1 MRVAPAY
8 GKIALLISV
17 SFSHGRH
24 SVQDKNFDALAGKF
38 AKNIYGTPKGEVRAA
53 VLWRDIS
60 QAMTQLPEGPLRI
73 LDAGGGFGFFSQKL
87 AKLGHSVTLCDI
99 SSEMLALGQAQI
111 TEYENNSGEKLD
123 ITLLHAPIQSLTREE
138 LGQFDLI
145 LCHAVAE
152 WLSDAKQTLAGLT
165 QLLKPQGLFSLM
177 FYNKEAM
184 RFHSLISGNFDYVA
198 ADFKVKKKVGLTP
211 SYPLYIDDVR
221 GWVSDWQMELVTASG
236 VRVIHDYLK
245 THQPPNSDFSQLLE
259 MELQYST
266 HPAYIGLGRYVHFI
280 TRWQR

>member
-53 VLWRDIS
+53 VLWRDLS
-60 QAMTQLPEGPLRI
+60 QALTQLPTRPLRI

-99 SSEMLALGQAQI
+99 SREMLALGQAQI
-111 TEYENNSGEKLD
+111 TEYENDSGDKLD
-123 ITLLHAPIQSLTREE
+123 ITLLHAPIQSLTRED

-152 WLSDAKQTLAGLT
+152 WLSDARQTLASLT

-221 GWVSDWQMELVTASG
+221 AWVADWQMELVTESG

-245 THQPPNSDFSQLLE
+245 THQPPNADFSQLLE

-280 TRWQR
+280 TRRQR

>member
-1 MRVAPAY
+1 M
-8 GKIALLISV
+8 
-17 SFSHGRH
+17 
-24 SVQDKNFDALAGKF
+24 QDKNFDALAGKF

-53 VLWRDIS
+53 VLWRDLS
-60 QAMTQLPEGPLRI
+60 QAMAHLPKEPLRI

-99 SSEMLALGQAQI
+99 SSEMLALGKSQI
-111 TEYENNSGEKLD
+111 EAYEESSGETLD
-123 ITLLHAPIQSLTREE
+123 ISLIHAPIQSLTQKT

-152 WLSDAKQTLAGLT
+152 WLSDAKQTLGDLT
-165 QLLKPQGLFSLM
+165 GLLKPDGLFSLM

-211 SYPLYIDDVR
+211 SYPLYIQDVR
-221 GWVSDWQMELVTASG
+221 KWVEDWQMELVSESG

-280 TRWQR
+280 TRRL